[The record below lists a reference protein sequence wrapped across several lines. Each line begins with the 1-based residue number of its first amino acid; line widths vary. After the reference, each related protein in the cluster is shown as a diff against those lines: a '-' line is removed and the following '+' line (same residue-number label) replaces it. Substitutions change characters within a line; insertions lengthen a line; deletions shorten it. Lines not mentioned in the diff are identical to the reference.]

1 MIFHT
6 FILRLFAIKKN
17 LTKFIDL
24 GNYLSCL
31 FCKQG
36 ISNQQIYFYIFLL
49 IIKYV
54 IPNLKHKS
62 IFFLHFFKKKSYF
75 TKNQEQNVYVFSLS
89 FCKIDFF

>member
-17 LTKFIDL
+17 MTKFIDL

-31 FCKQG
+31 FCRQG
-36 ISNQQIYFYIFLL
+36 ISSQQIDFYIFLL
-49 IIKYV
+49 SIKYV

-62 IFFLHFFKKKSYF
+62 LFFLHFFKKSPILPK
-75 TKNQEQNVYVFSLS
+75 TKNKMLMFLVFH
-89 FCKIDFF
+89 FIK

>member
-49 IIKYV
+49 IIKYI

-62 IFFLHFFKKKSYF
+62 LFFLHFFKKSPILPK
-75 TKNQEQNVYVFSLS
+75 TKNKMFMFLVCHFI
-89 FCKIDFF
+89 K